1 MLGQVKNQR
10 FFANETMFGQSPQD
24 RLLVQSDVAHSLILS
39 DGTNRFPETVVDA
52 TNTDGCVLV
61 CHSWTSVIKLYFKAC
76 ILREVLKTNSYRLTV
91 N

>member
-52 TNTDGCVLV
+52 RTKMAAFWFVIVGLV
-61 CHSWTSVIKLYFKAC
+61 
-76 ILREVLKTNSYRLTV
+76 
-91 N
+91 